1 MEDKNSK
8 KNVIKKGKTEVRRDK
23 KDYILAFNKLIY
35 EVLES
40 VSNVLPEYQSE
51 IKKLIKYVKFT
62 IKFNKSYF
70 VNNFKIELKSKKK
83 LLDYIKNKDDNMIIK
98 TYGNKKSKIRKL
110 IIVWL
115 SLSEHNKNIVW
126 EYINLFIR
134 LLSYI

>member
-83 LLDYIKNKDDNMIIK
+83 LLDYIKNKHDLMIIK

-110 IIVWL
+110 IIVWV
-115 SLSEHNKNIVW
+115 SLSEHNKSIVW
-126 EYINLFIR
+126 QYINLLIR

>member
-1 MEDKNSK
+1 MDDKNSK
-8 KNVIKKGKTEVRRDK
+8 KNVIKKGKPEVRRDK

>member
-83 LLDYIKNKDDNMIIK
+83 LLDYIKNEDDNMIIK

-110 IIVWL
+110 IIVWV
-115 SLSEHNKNIVW
+115 SLSEHNKSIVW
-126 EYINLFIR
+126 QYINLLIR

>member
-1 MEDKNSK
+1 MEDNNSK
-8 KNVIKKGKTEVRRDK
+8 KNVIKKGETEVRRDK

>member
-1 MEDKNSK
+1 MADKNVK
-8 KNVIKKGKTEVRRDK
+8 KVKKVKFECKRNRN
-23 KDYILAFNKLIY
+23 DYILAFNKLIY

-40 VSNVLPEYQSE
+40 LSNVLPEYQSE

-70 VNNFKIELKSKKK
+70 VNNFKIELKSKKN
-83 LLDYIKNKDDNMIIK
+83 LIEYIKNKDDNMMIK

-110 IIVWL
+110 IIIWV
-115 SLSEHNKNIVW
+115 SLSEHNQNIVW
-126 EYINLFIR
+126 QYINLFIR

>member
-115 SLSEHNKNIVW
+115 SLSEHNKSIVW
-126 EYINLFIR
+126 QYINLFIR

>member
-8 KNVIKKGKTEVRRDK
+8 KNVIKKGKTEVKRDT

-110 IIVWL
+110 IIVWV

>member
-8 KNVIKKGKTEVRRDK
+8 KNVIKKGKTEVKRDT

-115 SLSEHNKNIVW
+115 SLSEHNKSIVW
-126 EYINLFIR
+126 QYINLFIR

>member
-40 VSNVLPEYQSE
+40 LSNVLPEYQSE

-115 SLSEHNKNIVW
+115 SLSEHNKSIVW
-126 EYINLFIR
+126 QYINLLIR

>member
-1 MEDKNSK
+1 MEDNNSK

-115 SLSEHNKNIVW
+115 SLSEHNKSIVW
-126 EYINLFIR
+126 QYINLLIR

>member
-8 KNVIKKGKTEVRRDK
+8 KNVIKKGKTEVKRDK

>member
-8 KNVIKKGKTEVRRDK
+8 KNVIKKGKTEVKRDT

-110 IIVWL
+110 IIVWV
-115 SLSEHNKNIVW
+115 SLSEHNKNLVW

>member
-1 MEDKNSK
+1 MEDNNSK
-8 KNVIKKGKTEVRRDK
+8 KNVIKKGETEVRRDK

-115 SLSEHNKNIVW
+115 SLSEHNKSIVW
-126 EYINLFIR
+126 QYINLLIR

>member
-1 MEDKNSK
+1 MEDNNSK
-8 KNVIKKGKTEVRRDK
+8 KNVIKKGETEVRRDK

-110 IIVWL
+110 IIVWV
-115 SLSEHNKNIVW
+115 SLSEHNKSIVW
-126 EYINLFIR
+126 QYINLLIR

>member
-110 IIVWL
+110 IIVWV
-115 SLSEHNKNIVW
+115 SLSEHNKSIVW
-126 EYINLFIR
+126 QYINLLIR

>member
-1 MEDKNSK
+1 M
-8 KNVIKKGKTEVRRDK
+8 
-23 KDYILAFNKLIY
+23 
-35 EVLES
+35 ES

-51 IKKLIKYVKFT
+51 IKKLIKFFKFK

-70 VNNFKIELKSKKK
+70 FNNFKIELKSKKK

-115 SLSEHNKNIVW
+115 SLSEHNKSIVW
-126 EYINLFIR
+126 QYINLLIR

>member
-1 MEDKNSK
+1 MDDKNSK
-8 KNVIKKGKTEVRRDK
+8 KNVIKKGKPEVRRDK

-98 TYGNKKSKIRKL
+98 TYGNKKSKIRK
-110 IIVWL
+110 
-115 SLSEHNKNIVW
+115 
-126 EYINLFIR
+126 FF
-134 LLSYI
+134 

>member
-40 VSNVLPEYQSE
+40 LSNVLPEYQSE

-110 IIVWL
+110 IIVWV
-115 SLSEHNKNIVW
+115 SLSEHNKSIVW
-126 EYINLFIR
+126 QYINLLIR

>member
-8 KNVIKKGKTEVRRDK
+8 KNVIKKGKTEVKRDT

-40 VSNVLPEYQSE
+40 VLNVLPEYQSE

-98 TYGNKKSKIRKL
+98 IYGNKKSKIRKL
-110 IIVWL
+110 IIVWV
-115 SLSEHNKNIVW
+115 SLSEHNKSIVW
-126 EYINLFIR
+126 QYINLFIR

>member
-1 MEDKNSK
+1 MEDNNSK

-115 SLSEHNKNIVW
+115 SLSEHNKNIFW

>member
-40 VSNVLPEYQSE
+40 LSNVLPEYQTE

-62 IKFNKSYF
+62 IKFNESYF
-70 VNNFKIELKSKKK
+70 VNNFKIELKSKKN
-83 LLDYIKNKDDNMIIK
+83 LIEYIKNKDDNMMIK

-110 IIVWL
+110 IIVWV
-115 SLSEHNKNIVW
+115 SLSEHNQNIVW
-126 EYINLFIR
+126 QYINLFIR

>member
-115 SLSEHNKNIVW
+115 SLSEHNKSIVW
-126 EYINLFIR
+126 QYINLLIR

>member
-1 MEDKNSK
+1 MEDNNSK